1 MKNDVIIVGAGASGM
16 VAGICAARRGKKVL
30 IIDRMAKA
38 GKKIYATGNGKCNY
52 TNLEYDYDSYR
63 GEDTSIVGDVLERFN
78 AENTIDFFEEL
89 GILAK
94 NKNGYIYPYSEQASS
109 VVEVLL
115 MELDNLGVKIL
126 LEENVKKIIK
136 KSYGDID
143 ESIAMDKGNKILIG
157 KGGYNG
163 KEKNKDKNDI
173 KNEENVGYTVV
184 TDKNKH
190 ICSKVILATGGM
202 ASPKL
207 GSNGSGYALAE
218 SLGHSI
224 VTPNKA
230 LVQLKTKGNE
240 YTSLSG
246 VRIQGKV
253 TMYIEG
259 EETRTNYGEFVF
271 TDYGISG
278 IPIMQLSRYA
288 AVGLSKN
295 KKVRLELDFYPD
307 IDDKELLVM
316 LKNRQ
321 KNCYYKDNYELLIG
335 MINSKLAAYI
345 DKKSNDRLEAM
356 IRYMK
361 KLPMEIVDTNSWD
374 NAQVTAG
381 GVSTKEI
388 DSCTMESKLSK
399 GLYITG
405 ELMDIDGTCGGYNLQ
420 WAWATGY
427 IAGKNI

>member
-1 MKNDVIIVGAGASGM
+1 MKNDVIIVGAGASGLM
-16 VAGICAARRGKKVL
+16 AGICAARRGKKVL

-52 TNLEYDYDSYR
+52 TNTQYDYDSYR
-63 GEDTSIVGDVLERFN
+63 GENVDIVSQVLGKFSY
-78 AENTIDFFEEL
+78 ENTIDFFEEL

-94 NKNGYIYPYSEQASS
+94 NKDGYIYPYSEQASS
-109 VVEVLL
+109 IVEVML
-115 MELDNLGVKIL
+115 MELNNLGVKIL
-126 LEENVKKIIK
+126 LEENVEKIIR
-136 KSYGDID
+136 
-143 ESIAMDKGNKILIG
+143 
-157 KGGYNG
+157 NG
-163 KEKNKDKNDI
+163 STEKNKNIRMNKGDFDKDKNDI
-173 KNEENVGYTVV
+173 KIEENVEYTVV

-190 ICSKVILATGGM
+190 ICSKIILATGGM

-207 GSNGSGYALAE
+207 GSNGSGYAIAE

-224 VTPNKA
+224 VAPNKA
-230 LVQLKTKGNE
+230 LVQLKAKGKE
-240 YTSLSG
+240 YKSLSG

-259 EETRTNYGEFVF
+259 EANRTNYGEFVF

-288 AVGLSKN
+288 AVGLSKK
-295 KKVRLELDFYPD
+295 KKVKIELDFYPD
-307 IDDKELLVM
+307 IGDKELLV
-316 LKNRQ
+316 LLRNRQ

-345 DKKSNDRLEAM
+345 DRKSNGRLEAM

-381 GVSTKEI
+381 GVSTSEL
-388 DSCTMESKLSK
+388 DYYTMESKISN

-420 WAWATGY
+420 WAWSTGY
-427 IAGKNI
+427 IAGNNV

>member
-1 MKNDVIIVGAGASGM
+1 MKNDVIIVGAGASGLM
-16 VAGICAARRGKKVL
+16 AGICAARRGKKVL

-52 TNLEYDYDSYR
+52 TNTQYDYDSYR
-63 GEDTSIVGDVLERFN
+63 GENVDIVSEVLAKFSYED
-78 AENTIDFFEEL
+78 TIDFFEEL
-89 GILAK
+89 GVLAK
-94 NKNGYIYPYSEQASS
+94 NKDGYIYPYSEQASS
-109 VVEVLL
+109 VVEVML

-126 LEENVKKIIK
+126 LEENVQKIIK
-136 KSYGDID
+136 NSNMKMNKKIVINESKYSKDID
-143 ESIAMDKGNKILIG
+143 DK
-157 KGGYNG
+157 
-163 KEKNKDKNDI
+163 

-224 VTPNKA
+224 VKPNKA
-230 LVQLKTKGNE
+230 LVQLKTKGKE
-240 YTSLSG
+240 YKSLSG

-259 EETRTNYGEFVF
+259 EEIRTNYGEFVF

-288 AVGLSKN
+288 AVGLSNN
-295 KKVRLELDFYPD
+295 KKVRIELDFYPD
-307 IDDKELLVM
+307 IDDKELLV
-316 LKNRQ
+316 LLRNRQ

-335 MINSKLAAYI
+335 MINNKLAAYI
-345 DKKSNDRLEAM
+345 DRKSNGRLEAM

-388 DSCTMESKLSK
+388 DYHTMESKVSK

-427 IAGKNI
+427 IAGNNV

>member
-1 MKNDVIIVGAGASGM
+1 MKNDVIIVGAGASGLM
-16 VAGICAARRGKKVL
+16 AGICAARRGKKVL

-52 TNLEYDYDSYR
+52 TNTQYDYDSYR
-63 GEDTSIVGDVLERFN
+63 GENVDIVSQVLGKFSYK
-78 AENTIDFFEEL
+78 NTIDFFEEL

-94 NKNGYIYPYSEQASS
+94 NKDGYIYPYSEQASS
-109 VVEVLL
+109 IVEVML
-115 MELDNLGVKIL
+115 MELNNLGVKIL
-126 LEENVKKIIK
+126 LEENVEKIIR
-136 KSYGDID
+136 
-143 ESIAMDKGNKILIG
+143 
-157 KGGYNG
+157 NG
-163 KEKNKDKNDI
+163 SMGKNKNIRMNKGYYDKNKNDI
-173 KNEENVGYTVV
+173 KIEENVEYTVV

-207 GSNGSGYALAE
+207 GSNGSGYAIAE

-224 VTPNKA
+224 VALNKA
-230 LVQLKTKGNE
+230 LVQLKAKGKE
-240 YTSLSG
+240 YKSLSG

-259 EETRTNYGEFVF
+259 EENRTNYGEFVF

-288 AVGLSKN
+288 AVGLSKK
-295 KKVRLELDFYPD
+295 KKVKIELDFYPD
-307 IDDKELLVM
+307 IDDKELLV
-316 LKNRQ
+316 LLRNRQ

-345 DKKSNDRLEAM
+345 DRKSNGRLEAM

-381 GVSTKEI
+381 GVSTSEI
-388 DSCTMESKLSK
+388 DYHTMESRISK

-420 WAWATGY
+420 WAWSTGY
-427 IAGKNI
+427 IAGNNV

>member
-30 IIDRMAKA
+30 IIDRMAKP

-63 GEDTSIVGDVLERFN
+63 GEDTSIVGEVIERFN

-126 LEENVKKIIK
+126 LEENVEKIVKNGNSNID
-136 KSYGDID
+136 KSIEID
-143 ESIAMDKGNKILIG
+143 SDGI
-157 KGGYNG
+157 
-163 KEKNKDKNDI
+163 NKDYCKKCNKYED
-173 KNEENVGYTVV
+173 KEEYTVV

-190 ICSKVILATGGM
+190 VCSKVILATGGM

-224 VTPNKA
+224 VKPNKA
-230 LVQLKTKGNE
+230 LVQLKTKGKE
-240 YTSLSG
+240 YKSLSG

-259 EETRTNYGEFVF
+259 EDRRTNYGEFVF

-288 AVGLSKN
+288 AVGLSKK
-295 KKVRLELDFYPD
+295 KKVRIELDFYAD
-307 IDDKELLVM
+307 IDDKELLV
-316 LKNRQ
+316 LLRNRQ

-335 MINSKLAAYI
+335 MINSKLAVYI
-345 DKKSNDRLEAM
+345 DRKSNGRLEAM

-388 DSCTMESKLSK
+388 DSKTMESNLSK

-427 IAGKNI
+427 IAGNNV

>member
-30 IIDRMAKA
+30 IIDRMAKP

-63 GEDTSIVGDVLERFN
+63 GEDTSIVGEVIERFN

-126 LEENVKKIIK
+126 LEENVEKIVKNGNSNID
-136 KSYGDID
+136 KSIEID
-143 ESIAMDKGNKILIG
+143 SDGI
-157 KGGYNG
+157 
-163 KEKNKDKNDI
+163 NKDYCKKCNKYED
-173 KNEENVGYTVV
+173 KEEYTVV

-190 ICSKVILATGGM
+190 VCSKVILATGGM

-224 VTPNKA
+224 VKPNKA
-230 LVQLKTKGNE
+230 LVQLKTKGKE
-240 YTSLSG
+240 YKSLSG

-259 EETRTNYGEFVF
+259 EDRRTNYGEFVF

-288 AVGLSKN
+288 AVGLSKK
-295 KKVRLELDFYPD
+295 KKVRIELDFYPD
-307 IDDKELLVM
+307 IDDKELLV
-316 LKNRQ
+316 LLRNRQ

-335 MINSKLAAYI
+335 MINSKLAVYI
-345 DKKSNDRLEAM
+345 DRKSNGRLEAM

-388 DSCTMESKLSK
+388 DSKTMESKLSK

-427 IAGKNI
+427 IAGNNV

>member
-1 MKNDVIIVGAGASGM
+1 MKNDVIIVGAGASGLM
-16 VAGICAARRGKKVL
+16 AGICAARRGKKVL

-52 TNLEYDYDSYR
+52 TNAQYDYDSYR
-63 GEDTSIVGDVLERFN
+63 GENVDIVSEVLAKFSY
-78 AENTIDFFEEL
+78 ENTIDFFEEL

-94 NKNGYIYPYSEQASS
+94 NKYGYIYPYSEQASS
-109 VVEVLL
+109 VVEVML

-126 LEENVKKIIK
+126 LEENVQKIIK
-136 KSYGDID
+136 
-143 ESIAMDKGNKILIG
+143 N
-157 KGGYNG
+157 
-163 KEKNKDKNDI
+163 
-173 KNEENVGYTVV
+173 NEVYMVV

-224 VTPNKA
+224 VKPNKA
-230 LVQLKTKGNE
+230 LVQLKTKGKE
-240 YTSLSG
+240 YKSLSG

-259 EETRTNYGEFVF
+259 EEIRTNYGEFVF

-288 AVGLSKN
+288 AVGLSNN
-295 KKVRLELDFYPD
+295 KKVRIELDFYPD
-307 IDDKELLVM
+307 IDDKELLV
-316 LKNRQ
+316 LLRNRQ

-335 MINSKLAAYI
+335 MINNKLAAYI
-345 DKKSNDRLEAM
+345 DRKSNGRLEAM

-388 DSCTMESKLSK
+388 DYHTMESKVSK

-427 IAGKNI
+427 IAGNNV

>member
-1 MKNDVIIVGAGASGM
+1 MKNDVIIVGAGASGLM
-16 VAGICAARRGKKVL
+16 AGICAARRGKKVL

-52 TNLEYDYDSYR
+52 TNAQYDYDSYR
-63 GEDTSIVGDVLERFN
+63 GENVDIVSEVLAKFSY
-78 AENTIDFFEEL
+78 ENTIDFFEEL

-94 NKNGYIYPYSEQASS
+94 NKDGYIYPYSEQASS
-109 VVEVLL
+109 VVEVML

-126 LEENVKKIIK
+126 LEENVQKIIK
-136 KSYGDID
+136 NSNMKMNKKIVINESKYSKDID
-143 ESIAMDKGNKILIG
+143 DK
-157 KGGYNG
+157 
-163 KEKNKDKNDI
+163 

-224 VTPNKA
+224 VKPNKA
-230 LVQLKTKGNE
+230 LVQLKTKGKE
-240 YTSLSG
+240 YKSLSG

-259 EETRTNYGEFVF
+259 EEIRTNYGEFVF

-288 AVGLSKN
+288 AVGLSNN
-295 KKVRLELDFYPD
+295 KKARIELDFYPD
-307 IDDKELLVM
+307 IDDKELLV
-316 LKNRQ
+316 LLRNRQ

-335 MINSKLAAYI
+335 MINNKLAAYI
-345 DKKSNDRLEAM
+345 DRKSNGRLEAM

-388 DSCTMESKLSK
+388 DYHTMESKVSK

-420 WAWATGY
+420 WAWSTGY
-427 IAGKNI
+427 IAGNNV

>member
-1 MKNDVIIVGAGASGM
+1 MKNDVIIVGAGASGLM
-16 VAGICAARRGKKVL
+16 AGICAARRGKKVL

-52 TNLEYDYDSYR
+52 TNTQYDYDSYR
-63 GEDTSIVGDVLERFN
+63 GENVDIVSQVLGKFSY
-78 AENTIDFFEEL
+78 ENTIDFFEEL

-94 NKNGYIYPYSEQASS
+94 NKDGYIYPYSEQASS
-109 VVEVLL
+109 IVEVML

-126 LEENVKKIIK
+126 LEENVEKIIK
-136 KSYGDID
+136 LKN
-143 ESIAMDKGNKILIG
+143 EDKGKNSVSNKGEYNVNHNGEDDSGNIG
-157 KGGYNG
+157 EYMV
-163 KEKNKDKNDI
+163 I
-173 KNEENVGYTVV
+173 

-190 ICSKVILATGGM
+190 TCSKVILATGGM

-207 GSNGSGYALAE
+207 GSNGSGYAIAE

-224 VTPNKA
+224 VALNKA
-230 LVQLKTKGNE
+230 LVQLKAKGKE
-240 YTSLSG
+240 YKSLSG

-259 EETRTNYGEFVF
+259 EGNRTNYGEFVF

-288 AVGLSKN
+288 AVGLSKK
-295 KKVRLELDFYPD
+295 KKVRIELDFYPD
-307 IDDKELLVM
+307 IDDKELLV
-316 LKNRQ
+316 LLRNRQ

-345 DKKSNDRLEAM
+345 DRKSNGRLEAM

-381 GVSTKEI
+381 GVSTSEL
-388 DSCTMESKLSK
+388 DYHTMESRISK
-399 GLYITG
+399 GLYIAG

-427 IAGKNI
+427 IAGNNV

>member
-30 IIDRMAKA
+30 IIDRMAKP

-63 GEDTSIVGDVLERFN
+63 GEDTSIVGEVIERFN

-126 LEENVKKIIK
+126 LEENVEKIVKNGNSNID
-136 KSYGDID
+136 KSIEID
-143 ESIAMDKGNKILIG
+143 SDGI
-157 KGGYNG
+157 
-163 KEKNKDKNDI
+163 NKDYCKICNKYED
-173 KNEENVGYTVV
+173 KEEYTVV

-190 ICSKVILATGGM
+190 VCSKVILATGGM

-224 VTPNKA
+224 VKPNKA
-230 LVQLKTKGNE
+230 LVQLKTKGKE
-240 YTSLSG
+240 YKSLSG

-259 EETRTNYGEFVF
+259 EDRRTNYGEFVF

-278 IPIMQLSRYA
+278 MPIMQLSRYA

-307 IDDKELLVM
+307 IDDKELLV
-316 LKNRQ
+316 LLRNRQ

-335 MINSKLAAYI
+335 MINSKLAVYI
-345 DKKSNDRLEAM
+345 DRKSNGRLEAM

-427 IAGKNI
+427 IAGNNV

>member
-1 MKNDVIIVGAGASGM
+1 MRIHVKNDVIIVGAGASGLM
-16 VAGICAARRGKKVL
+16 AGICAARRGKKVL

-52 TNLEYDYDSYR
+52 TNTQYDYDSYR
-63 GEDTSIVGDVLERFN
+63 GENVDIVSEVLAKFSYED
-78 AENTIDFFEEL
+78 TIDFFEEL
-89 GILAK
+89 GVLAK
-94 NKNGYIYPYSEQASS
+94 NKDGYIYPYSEQASS
-109 VVEVLL
+109 VVEVML

-126 LEENVKKIIK
+126 LEENVQKIIK
-136 KSYGDID
+136 NSNMKMNKKIVINESKYSKDID
-143 ESIAMDKGNKILIG
+143 DK
-157 KGGYNG
+157 
-163 KEKNKDKNDI
+163 

-224 VTPNKA
+224 VKPNKA
-230 LVQLKTKGNE
+230 LVQLKTKGKE
-240 YTSLSG
+240 YKSLSG

-259 EETRTNYGEFVF
+259 EEIRTNYGEFVF

-288 AVGLSKN
+288 AVGLSNN
-295 KKVRLELDFYPD
+295 KKVRIELDFYPD
-307 IDDKELLVM
+307 IDDKELLV
-316 LKNRQ
+316 LLRNRQ

-335 MINSKLAAYI
+335 MINNKLAAYI
-345 DKKSNDRLEAM
+345 DRKSNGRLEAM

-388 DSCTMESKLSK
+388 DYHTMESKVSK

-427 IAGKNI
+427 IEGNNI

>member
-30 IIDRMAKA
+30 IIDRMAKP

-63 GEDTSIVGDVLERFN
+63 GEDTSIVGEVIERFN

-126 LEENVKKIIK
+126 LEENVEKIVKNGNSNID
-136 KSYGDID
+136 KSIEID
-143 ESIAMDKGNKILIG
+143 SDGI
-157 KGGYNG
+157 
-163 KEKNKDKNDI
+163 NKDYCKKCNKYED
-173 KNEENVGYTVV
+173 KEEYTVV

-190 ICSKVILATGGM
+190 VCSKVILATGGM

-224 VTPNKA
+224 VKPNKA
-230 LVQLKTKGNE
+230 LVQLKTKGKE
-240 YTSLSG
+240 YKSLSG

-259 EETRTNYGEFVF
+259 EDRRTNYGEFVF

-288 AVGLSKN
+288 AVGLSKK
-295 KKVRLELDFYPD
+295 KKVRIELDFYPD

-345 DKKSNDRLEAM
+345 DKKSNGRLEAM

-388 DSCTMESKLSK
+388 DSKTMESKLSK

-405 ELMDIDGTCGGYNLQ
+405 ELMDIDGTCGGYNHQ

-427 IAGKNI
+427 IAGNNI